1 MGLRDTLQAIRQYPA
16 ARARLEEA
24 QGELR
29 QARTALE
36 KSKLECQRLS
46 GDYSEARHRLRFT
59 GKKAEAL
66 QSALDAF
73 CPKLASLEE
82 MTRFYDTLSPSL
94 DPQGFTL
101 FRTAEKMTGIDLYG
115 YFAYEDSRGLF
126 EEMDG
131 RRLLRWLTA
140 ARFGAVDWEIV
151 TGTCYEEATL
161 REVDTSTPEYQ
172 AFEAELYRKVL
183 ERMGFG
189 DLLVPEEVVKSHEI
203 EVIPVEEKT
212 TELKLYS
219 PLLAEL
225 FEADPDEEPGCG
237 SQILTGENLTG
248 FQAVIRQGIEDER
261 MPGEAE
267 RGLMTYFDGSESVDE
282 KVVSVNIDVEEVGGE
297 LFGVAV
303 CKVKGSL
310 SPGELEELKE
320 FCTGQYSDG
329 WGEGYEQRPRR
340 TDYGSLYV
348 SFWDCNGFFL
358 RTRDELEAAKVPARP
373 RHQRGDGAR

>member
-1 MGLRDTLQAIRQYPA
+1 MGLRDTLQDIRGYPA
-16 ARARLEEA
+16 ARARLEAA
-24 QGELR
+24 QQELN
-29 QARTALE
+29 QAKSALE
-36 KSKLECQRLS
+36 KSELECQRLS
-46 GDYSEARHRLRFT
+46 GDYSEARHRLRFSE
-59 GKKAEAL
+59 KKAEAL

-101 FRTAEKMTGIDLYG
+101 YHTAEKMTGIDLYG

-140 ARFGAVDWEIV
+140 ARFGAVDWEVV

-189 DLLVPEEVVKSHEI
+189 DLLAPEETVKSHEV
-203 EVIPVEEKT
+203 EVISVEEKT

-282 KVVSVNIDVEEVGGE
+282 KVVSINIDVEEVGGE

-303 CKVKGSL
+303 CKVKGRL

-358 RTRDELEAAKVPARP
+358 RTRDELEAAKAPARP
-373 RHQRGDGAR
+373 RPQRGDGAR

>member
-1 MGLRDTLQAIRQYPA
+1 MGLRDTLQAIRGYPTV
-16 ARARLEEA
+16 RARLEAAE
-24 QGELR
+24 QDLR

-46 GDYSEARHRLRFT
+46 GDYSEARHRLRFSE
-59 GKKAEAL
+59 KKAEAL

-94 DPQGFTL
+94 APQGFTL
-101 FRTAEKMTGIDLYG
+101 YHTAEKMTGIDLYG
-115 YFAYEDSRGLF
+115 YFAYEDSSGLF

-151 TGTCYEEATL
+151 TGTIYEEATL

-189 DLLVPEEVVKSHEI
+189 DLLVPEEVVKSHEV
-203 EVIPVEEKT
+203 EVISVEEKT

-237 SQILTGENLTG
+237 SQILTGENLAG

-282 KVVSVNIDVEEVGGE
+282 KVASINIDVEEVDGE

-303 CKVKGSL
+303 CKVKGRL

-358 RTRDELEAAKVPARP
+358 RTRDELEAAKAPARP
-373 RHQRGDGAR
+373 RPQRGDGAR

>member
-1 MGLRDTLQAIRQYPA
+1 MGLRDTLQAIRQYPV
-16 ARARLEEA
+16 ARARLEAA

-36 KSKLECQRLS
+36 KSELECQRLS
-46 GDYSEARHRLRFT
+46 GDYSEARHRLRFSE
-59 GKKAEAL
+59 KKAEAL
-66 QSALDAF
+66 QAALDAF

-101 FRTAEKMTGIDLYG
+101 YHTAEKMTGIDLYG

-161 REVDTSTPEYQ
+161 REVDTSMPEYR
-172 AFEAELYRKVL
+172 AFAAELYRKVL
-183 ERMGFG
+183 EHMGFG
-189 DLLVPEEVVKSHEI
+189 ALLAPEETVKSHEV

-267 RGLMTYFDGSESVDE
+267 RGLMTYFDGSEAVDE
-282 KVVSVNIDVEEVGGE
+282 KVASINIDVEEVDGE

-303 CKVKGSL
+303 CKVKGRL

-348 SFWDCNGFFL
+348 SFWDCNGFIL
-358 RTRDELEAAKVPARP
+358 RTRDELEAAKAPARP
-373 RHQRGDGAR
+373 RPQRGDGAR

>member
-1 MGLRDTLQAIRQYPA
+1 MGLRDTLQAIRGYPA

-24 QGELR
+24 QGELH
-29 QARTALE
+29 QAQTALE

-46 GDYSEARHRLRFT
+46 GDCSEVRRRLRFSE
-59 GKKAEAL
+59 KKAEAL
-66 QSALDAF
+66 QAALDAY
-73 CPKLASLEE
+73 CPKLSSLEE
-82 MTRFYDTLSPSL
+82 MLRFYETVSPSL

-101 FRTAEKMTGIDLYG
+101 FRTAKKMTGVDLYS
-115 YFAYEDSRGLF
+115 YFANEDSRGLF
-126 EEMDG
+126 EQMDG

-140 ARFGAVDWEIV
+140 ARFDAVDWEIV
-151 TGTCYEEATL
+151 TGTIYEEANL
-161 REVDTSTPEYQ
+161 RDVDTSTPEYQ
-172 AFEAELYRKVL
+172 AFEAKLYRKVL
-183 ERMGFG
+183 GRMGFG
-189 DLLVPEEVVKSHEI
+189 DLLAPEEPVKSHEI

-248 FQAVIRQGIEDER
+248 FQAVIRQGIEDEQL
-261 MPGEAE
+261 PGEAE
-267 RGLMTYFDGSESVDE
+267 RGLMTYFDGSEAVDE

-358 RTRDELEAAKVPARP
+358 RTRDELEAAKAPARP